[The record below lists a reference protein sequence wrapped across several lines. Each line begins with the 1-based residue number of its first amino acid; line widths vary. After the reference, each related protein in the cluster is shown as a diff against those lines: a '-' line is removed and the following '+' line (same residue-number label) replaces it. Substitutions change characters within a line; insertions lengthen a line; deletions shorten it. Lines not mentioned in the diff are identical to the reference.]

1 MPGAHDRSVSD
12 VPLEHPRRGEW
23 KLKNLFI
30 YMQDPEL
37 TLLTFLEFTRELYSV
52 YGSIVHSIAEST
64 STT

>member
-30 YMQDPEL
+30 YMQDPAEPATHSSL
-37 TLLTFLEFTRELYSV
+37 NLLESF
-52 YGSIVHSIAEST
+52 IVCT
-64 STT
+64 VR